1 MKDYVKIEM
10 SVSGGEFIL
19 IKKKNGKEKKK
30 WFGLWEIPGIVMWHY
45 KKVVT
50 PDMVDKTIE
59 ECKQD
64 FYNCFDKYL
73 SEYENK
79 YTIKE
84 RILNFSVDTNK
95 ASEKS
100 VKWCIENLTVQ
111 QMLDMGISLIKVD

>member
-1 MKDYVKIEM
+1 MKDYVKIN
-10 SVSGGEFIL
+10 VYCSGGDFTL

-30 WFGLWEIPGIVMWHY
+30 IFGYFEKPLDVSWRYE
-45 KKVVT
+45 KVVT

-64 FYNCFDKYL
+64 YYNSFDKYL
-73 SEYENK
+73 SQYEDK

-84 RILNFSVDTNK
+84 RALNFPIDIEK
-95 ASEKS
+95 ASEQS

>member
-1 MKDYVKIEM
+1 MKDYVRIEVR
-10 SVSGGEFIL
+10 VSAGYFTL

-30 WFGLWEIPGIVMWHY
+30 MFGYFERPENLRWYYE
-45 KKVVT
+45 KVVT

-59 ECKQD
+59 EYKQD
-64 FYNCFDKYL
+64 FYNYFDKYL
-73 SEYENK
+73 SQYENK

-84 RILNFSVDTNK
+84 RTLSLSIDIDK

-111 QMLDMGISLIKVD
+111 QMLDMGISLIKVE